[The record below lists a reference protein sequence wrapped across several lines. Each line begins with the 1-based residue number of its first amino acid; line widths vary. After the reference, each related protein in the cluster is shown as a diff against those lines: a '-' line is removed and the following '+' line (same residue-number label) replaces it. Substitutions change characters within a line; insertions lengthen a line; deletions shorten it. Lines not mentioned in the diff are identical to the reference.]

1 MVARLLA
8 WLHWDLDPHTTIPP
22 QVNLSTPAHN
32 FCMKKLFLLL
42 LIVPVLAI
50 AQPKQRPGV
59 TYDAVITRVIDG
71 DTVAFQA
78 DFLPAPLKKELSIRV
93 FGVDTPEKGFRAQCP
108 SEAQRGEA
116 ASAFTKQVIV
126 QATQRQIV
134 IIDWDKYGGRVLGD
148 VLLNGE
154 SLRQLLIA
162 NGFAREYYGE
172 AKQSW
177 CN

>member
-1 MVARLLA
+1 M
-8 WLHWDLDPHTTIPP
+8 I
-22 QVNLSTPAHN
+22 
-32 FCMKKLFLLL
+32 KKLILLFLM
-42 LIVPVLAI
+42 VPALVI

-93 FGVDTPEKGFRAQCP
+93 YGVDTPEKGFRAQCP

-116 ASAFTKQVIV
+116 ASAFTKQAVAAS
-126 QATQRQIV
+126 QTRQV
-134 IIDWDKYGGRVLGD
+134 VLMDWDKYGGRVLGD
-148 VLLNGE
+148 VLLNGQ
-154 SLRQLLIA
+154 SLRVMLIQ

-172 AKQSW
+172 AKTSW

>member
-1 MVARLLA
+1 
-8 WLHWDLDPHTTIPP
+8 
-22 QVNLSTPAHN
+22 
-32 FCMKKLFLLL
+32 MKKLLLLL
-42 LIVPVLAI
+42 LIVPVLAL
-50 AQPKQRPGV
+50 AQPKQKPGV

-71 DTVAFQA
+71 DTVAFHA
-78 DFLPAPLKKELSIRV
+78 PFLPAPLKQELSIRV
-93 FGVDTPEKGFRAQCP
+93 YGVDTPEKGHRAQCP

-116 ASAFTKQVIV
+116 ASAFTKQAVA

-134 IIDWDKYGGRVLGD
+134 IMDWDKYGGRVLGD
-148 VLLNGE
+148 LLLDGKSLRVLLI
-154 SLRQLLIA
+154 Q

>member
-1 MVARLLA
+1 M
-8 WLHWDLDPHTTIPP
+8 
-22 QVNLSTPAHN
+22 
-32 FCMKKLFLLL
+32 
-42 LIVPVLAI
+42 LIVPVLAF
-50 AQPKQRPGV
+50 AQPKQKPGV

-116 ASAFTKQVIV
+116 ASAFTKQLIANS
-126 QATQRQIV
+126 QKRQV
-134 IIDWDKYGGRVLGD
+134 VLMDWDKYGGRVLGD
-148 VLLNGE
+148 VILNGV
-154 SLRQLLIA
+154 SLRQQLIA

-172 AKQSW
+172 AKTSW

>member
-1 MVARLLA
+1 
-8 WLHWDLDPHTTIPP
+8 
-22 QVNLSTPAHN
+22 
-32 FCMKKLFLLL
+32 MKKLLLL
-42 LIVPVLAI
+42 LCLIPTLAV

-78 DFLPAPLKKELSIRV
+78 TFLPPPLKQELSIRV

-108 SEAQRGEA
+108 SEAARGAAATEFTKKLVA
-116 ASAFTKQVIV
+116 AS
-126 QATQRQIV
+126 TQRQV
-134 IIDWDKYGGRVLGD
+134 VLMDWDKYGGRVLGD
-148 VLLNGE
+148 VLLNGQ
-154 SLRQLLIA
+154 SLRNLLIQ

-172 AKQSW
+172 AKTSW